1 MQTLADAQRI
11 VRQADIVMRG
21 NGAVVAGP
29 LSPEATVDRQTWSG
43 GVAERMRE
51 YLVHG

>member
-11 VRQADIVMRG
+11 VRQADIVMPG
-21 NGAVVAGP
+21 NGAVVAGL
-29 LSPEATVDRQTWSG
+29 LSPEETVDRQIWSG
-43 GVAERMRE
+43 GVVERMWE